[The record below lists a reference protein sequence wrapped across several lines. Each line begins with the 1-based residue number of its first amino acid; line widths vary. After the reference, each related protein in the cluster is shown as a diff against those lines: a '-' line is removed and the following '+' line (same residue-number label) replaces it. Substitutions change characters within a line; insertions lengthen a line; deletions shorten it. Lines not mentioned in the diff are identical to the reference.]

1 MASLEMMNF
10 LASDLP
16 SSSPLKRSYTLNPKR
31 MTRTP
36 GREIT
41 RKPPLPR
48 LWSVGPVSPCETPT
62 SSTSSQTNLAGL
74 GSSQPPTPGQAHLSR
89 QNSARLS
96 PGTSPDILN
105 TSRHARP
112 SDLPAKLFSAFEG
125 LCASPGQQRRGLD
138 DSLVIEE
145 YGQTGSPS
153 VSSSCTSQS
162 PREGSEDRLSSQ
174 DFLHTVTSSS
184 PVPLP
189 QTALHHHQ
197 PGNLSLDS
205 GVITSPSPPT
215 DSGIALLSPPSR
227 HRNNHN
233 EDSASVISCSLSET
247 SETSGSKYDNVKVS
261 ESGESEAGDDNRKV
275 VSDGLDNSR
284 QNRDSGPYENV
295 TEQTELLSNL
305 YTKTGLHSLRKILTN
320 GQTTNV

>member
-16 SSSPLKRSYTLNPKR
+16 TSSPLKRSYTLNPKR
-31 MTRTP
+31 MTRTA

-89 QNSARLS
+89 LS
-96 PGTSPDILN
+96 PPT
-105 TSRHARP
+105 RP

-145 YGQTGSPS
+145 YGQTDSPS
-153 VSSSCTSQS
+153 VSSSSTSQS

-189 QTALHHHQ
+189 HTVLHHQ
-197 PGNLSLDS
+197 QGGNLSLDS

-261 ESGESEAGDDNRKV
+261 ESGDSEAGDDNRKV
-275 VSDGLDNSR
+275 VSEGLDNSR